1 MELSPEQKERLI
13 SELAF
18 SSTRSGGP
26 GGQHVNKVSTKIELR
41 FRITDSAVLT
51 VEQKSLLFK
60 KLSKKLTLEGELL
73 ITSQNTR
80 SQLKNKEDAIAKFLE
95 VLEKSLKPRKRRIPT
110 RPSGI
115 SIKKRIDDKKRL
127 ATKKILRKRPS
138 QE

>member
-95 VLEKSLKPRKRRIPT
+95 VLEKALKPRKRRIPT

-127 ATKKILRKRPS
+127 ATKKILRKRPP